1 MNSLTECPIATTP
14 VPTTQ
19 KIESTTAGERRTPD
33 NNGILQ
39 PIKI

>member
-14 VPTTQ
+14 VPTRQ
-19 KIESTTAGERRTPD
+19 KIESTAAGERRTPD